1 MPKTKTGSGVRAQFL
16 VKVEAAKP
24 ELIALV
30 DKYGFGTIAYLITK
44 LRERDKLK
52 RQADEIRRQLE
63 AIEQKVVE
71 LEGKNGK
78 SV

>member
-1 MPKTKTGSGVRAQFL
+1 MPKTKTGSGARAQFL
-16 VKVEAAKP
+16 AKVEEAKP

-30 DKYGFGTIAYLITK
+30 DKHGFGIIAHLITK

-52 RQADEIRRQLE
+52 RQADDIRRQLE
-63 AIEQKVVE
+63 TIEQKVAT
-71 LEGKNGK
+71 